1 MAPNAKRVFYVKYLS
16 GPVFGEILARRPDIQ
31 LDKLEN
37 ETPDAEAEPILSQ
50 AHAYQIGASRQV
62 IGKHLQVTDALLART
77 PNLVAVSSNGAG
89 YDTIDVDACT
99 RQGIIVVNQSGGNK
113 EAVAEHALAMLLTL
127 SKRIIEV
134 DRRMRRAP
142 DIPRNAFIGTELL
155 DKTIG
160 IIGIGNVGGR
170 LAELCK
176 GLFRMRVLAYDPYLS
191 AAQIAAKGAEKVE
204 TLDEMLRQA
213 DYVSVNSPYTKETH
227 NLMGAREFALMQPHA
242 YFVTTARGGIHDEDA
257 LADALEAKKIAGAGL
272 DVWEDEPP
280 PHDHRLMAFDNV
292 LVSPH
297 TAGAT
302 HEFARQHGAVRGG
315 TADRDPGRQAS
326 AAIDQPRGVACL
338 LRSVRTDH
346 GRAAAR
352 IAMRLPLPFGERA
365 GVRGCPDTRM
375 VADPSPQPSPP
386 RGEGAWLSLSVAPCG
401 RAGDAAEHR
410 A

>member
-16 GPVFGEILARRPDIQ
+16 GPVFAQILAKRPDIQ

-89 YDTIDVDACT
+89 YDTIDVDSCT
-99 RQGIIVVNQSGGNK
+99 RQ
-113 EAVAEHALAMLLTL
+113 A
-127 SKRIIEV
+127 IIEV

-191 AAQIAAKGAEKVE
+191 AAQIAAKGAEKIE
-204 TLDEMLRQA
+204 KLDDMLRQA
-213 DYVSVNSPYTKETH
+213 DYVSVNAPYTRETK
-227 NLMGAREFALMQPHA
+227 NIMGAREFGLMQKHA

-257 LADALEAKKIAGAGL
+257 LAAALAAKQIAGAGL

-280 PHDHRLMAFDNV
+280 AHDHKLMAFDNV

-302 HEFARQHGAVRGG
+302 H
-315 TADRDPGRQAS
+315 
-326 AAIDQPRGVACL
+326 
-338 LRSVRTDH
+338 
-346 GRAAAR
+346 
-352 IAMRLPLPFGERA
+352 
-365 GVRGCPDTRM
+365 
-375 VADPSPQPSPP
+375 
-386 RGEGAWLSLSVAPCG
+386 
-401 RAGDAAEHR
+401 
-410 A
+410 